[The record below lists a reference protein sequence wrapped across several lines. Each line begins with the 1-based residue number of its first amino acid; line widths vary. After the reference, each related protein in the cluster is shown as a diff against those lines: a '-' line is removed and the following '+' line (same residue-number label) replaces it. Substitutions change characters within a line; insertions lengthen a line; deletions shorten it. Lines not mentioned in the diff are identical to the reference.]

1 MSSNEPLEKWKYKKF
16 YENIKSKDL
25 LQTMLQYFL
34 HIGICVKILE
44 GHLSMTSLKKIFV
57 KFLTFLFLKKKFL
70 GLVWILQN

>member
-1 MSSNEPLEKWKYKKF
+1 
-16 YENIKSKDL
+16 
-25 LQTMLQYFL
+25 MLQYFL

-44 GHLSMTSLKKIFV
+44 GHLPMTSLKKIFV